1 MSLPDRSRRACLR
14 TVVALPTALVLGG
27 VGCTSKSSAPA
38 KPKAKAKSAKQS
50 VPLATRVDNGPWRI
64 AATGSEFKP
73 PIQIAEVP
81 PGAWY
86 CDMGTVHYAQ
96 SEAGDKTCKLCKM
109 KLKHKAKNPAS

>member
-1 MSLPDRSRRACLR
+1 MSATL
-14 TVVALPTALVLGG
+14 VVGG
-27 VGCTSKSSAPA
+27 AGCSSKSSAPA
-38 KPKAKAKSAKQS
+38 KAKAKEHAAGAKKK
-50 VPLATRVDNGPWRI
+50 VPLATRVDQGPWQI

-81 PGAWY
+81 EGAWY

-109 KLKHKAKNPAS
+109 KLKHKAPTPAS